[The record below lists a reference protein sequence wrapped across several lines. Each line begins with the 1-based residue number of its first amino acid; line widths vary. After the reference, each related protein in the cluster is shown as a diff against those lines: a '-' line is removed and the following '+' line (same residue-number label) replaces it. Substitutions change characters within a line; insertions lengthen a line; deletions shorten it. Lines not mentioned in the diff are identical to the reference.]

1 MSFCAEIGVSST
13 VRSVLHTSGIALCLG
28 LLPLVAWRVEGP
40 RVTVAL
46 LALGRVRDAW
56 ARAGGAVA
64 LLAAVPVVMLNRATL
79 NLFME
84 NEVGLFVLAVALLVL
99 ARYGEVIVALPSKGR
114 QLG

>member
-1 MSFCAEIGVSST
+1 MRQKIQE
-13 VRSVLHTSGIALCLG
+13 VLDLWCWATFTAGNFHVTRFGCDER
-28 LLPLVAWRVEGP
+28 RVEGP